1 MADDELTVRINAQ
14 TEGLNRGLKKAGA
27 AIAAAF
33 TVDSVIN
40 FGRQVL
46 QATAEFEKMGAVLG
60 NTLGSVGLAKLKL
73 KEIEEFAARTP
84 FGVNELTN
92 SFVKLANQGFKPTGD
107 QMRSLGDLAA
117 STGKS
122 FDQLAE
128 AIIDAQVGEF
138 ERLKEF
144 GVRAKDAGDK
154 VIFTFKGV
162 QTTVDKSSEAI
173 RNYVTSL
180 GNAEGVSGSMAT
192 ISQTLTGKISNLGDA
207 WDQMLISVG
216 SNTSGVFSG
225 AIDVISE
232 SINAITQFNNEL
244 ETASKF
250 KIKGNAFE
258 TFVKYAR
265 IATNATGPV
274 ANFATTQDILV
285 QAIQRTENSVS
296 KLVSGAL
303 EGAKST
309 NDFGNSIAKLKTDGD
324 KLIKGTSNLDLK
336 AAYKKIYEEA
346 IKTLQ
351 DGRANFAKEASKP
364 AGANFGTVKGTK
376 DIKSTSDI
384 LKTLDLD
391 LLKIK
396 NAVDGT
402 FGDAAKEK
410 VNAFK
415 KAIDGLTE
423 AGASPGI
430 IKGIQAQSLDI
441 LEPLRAT
448 IKPVKTLGLESAVSF
463 GEGWASA
470 GPVIATNLNVPLK
483 KGLSDWQ
490 MYVNGELLPQIE
502 GNFKAF
508 FDQILINGK
517 VSFDSLGKAL
527 LNTIFSILASDAAK
541 QVTSLFSAAE
551 PGVAKKGPGGIFG
564 ALGSL
569 FKVGG
574 KAAAGTAA
582 AGGTAVAGTAGAT
595 AATGGLLL
603 PILGG
608 LAVGGLIASLFK
620 KKPKSD
626 PAPAPIANYA
636 TSGYTG
642 ATSGTDSGR
651 VVFEI
656 SGTNLIGVLNRAGA
670 KLQRA
675 TG

>member
-207 WDQMLISVG
+207 WDQMLISIG
-216 SNTSGVFSG
+216 GNTSGVFSG
-225 AIDVISE
+225 AIDVMSKAINKITEYNKQLEVQSKYKIGGSSLKRFFQSTEFDGVEISE
-232 SINAITQFNNEL
+232 NDKAIKTIIDLDTQ
-244 ETASKF
+244 TSKF
-250 KIKGNAFE
+250 
-258 TFVKYAR
+258 
-265 IATNATGPV
+265 
-274 ANFATTQDILV
+274 
-285 QAIQRTENSVS
+285 VS
-296 KLVSGAL
+296 NIVSGA
-303 EGAKST
+303 KKVS
-309 NDFGNSIAKLKTDGD
+309 DFGDAIAKLKAEGD
-324 KLIKGTSNLDLK
+324 KKIKESSILGKEAQFGIKDTYQN
-336 AAYKKIYEEA
+336 A
-346 IKTLQ
+346 IKALI
-351 DGRANFAKEASKP
+351 DGRKAFLAEQNKP

-402 FGDAAKEK
+402 FGDAAKDK

-415 KAIDGLTE
+415 KAIDELTE

-642 ATSGTDSGR
+642 ATSGTDSGS
-651 VVFEI
+651 VVFQI
-656 SGTNLIGVLNRAGA
+656 SGANLIGVLNRAGQ
-670 KLQRA
+670 KLQRY
-675 TG
+675 GG